1 MRKKDPPQVVRFP
14 KVSRRQR
21 ASGIDEASL
30 NDPIDDLFP
39 KGRRVTRDP
48 VSLGG
53 VTQMPPRKATPTPD
67 PWAAE
72 EVTAEDAEAGD
83 PHLLASPEAALRF
96 MLAGNAIVTFRSRAT
111 DTRFTY
117 RVRASEDGRVYF
129 VALLGGPDNNSDYRY
144 LGYIRRDAFFH
155 GGAKA
160 KVAYDASSAKAFKW
174 VWEQL
179 QRKIDTRKVLEIW
192 HEGKCGRCGR
202 RLTVPSSIA
211 SGIGPDCAEQM
222 GM

>member
-30 NDPIDDLFP
+30 NDPIDGLFNG
-39 KGRRVTRDP
+39 KKA
-48 VSLGG
+48 
-53 VTQMPPRKATPTPD
+53 PRGDVAD
-67 PWAAE
+67 PWATT
-72 EVTAEDAEAGD
+72 EVTAEDVEAGD
-83 PHLLASPEAALRF
+83 PHLLATPEAALKF